1 MSITSLNTVGG
12 RFIGRVSSRF
22 EGQSGLNSALI
33 TILNVIAFVI
43 VWELVATYSGIPR
56 LFLPLISSIAADIPE
71 MHREGILLPNIWVSV
86 KNYYIGFTIGVAI
99 GLPLAYL
106 IGSIKIVDRMLS
118 PYLWALF
125 STPRIILLPLI
136 LLWVGINNNARLAI
150 VIITVIPSLAVV
162 VMEGVK
168 TTDATLLRA
177 ARIFGANRWQQFR
190 HVIVPSTIPFIG
202 TGIRMAMLRG
212 LIGLYIGEL
221 FITESGIGSILAYA
235 SVRFR
240 TARVFAMLLIFVVFA
255 VSNLAVTRYIEARLS
270 RWRAPIGM

>member
-12 RFIGRVSSRF
+12 RFMGRVSSRF
-22 EGQSGLNSALI
+22 KGQSGLNSALI

-86 KNYYIGFTIGVAI
+86 KNYYIGFAIGVAI
-99 GLPLAYL
+99 GLPLAYA

-240 TARVFAMLLIFVVFA
+240 TARVFAMLLIFVLFA